1 MRLDHEAPPP
11 PGLDA
16 LFATPPPTD
25 ADAERAAALMRW
37 YAEQSARLEAEAR
50 AQMIAWTP
58 VFCTCR
64 PRYSPRRPSSAKCVI
79 HAGFMITPDG
89 RVL

>member
-1 MRLDHEAPPP
+1 MTAPMPD
-11 PGLDA
+11 LAD
-16 LFATPPPTD
+16 LFAIQPPPTD
-25 ADAERAAALMRW
+25 PDAERTAALMRW

-58 VFCTCR
+58 IFCTCR